1 MTTLT
6 TPKPQPQPLFH
17 SCEED
22 DRTTLRLIPLGGLG
36 EFGLNMMCY
45 ETGGERI
52 VVDCGSMF
60 PDTDM
65 LGIDLVVPDIQ
76 YLLDEPERL
85 KAIVLTHAHEDHIGA
100 LPYILSQIPVP
111 VYGTRLTLAY
121 VEEKLREHEIL
132 DQTDLCELTFREPV
146 HLGHLFTV
154 TALHVTHS
162 VPDSAALAIATPAGV
177 VVHSGDYK
185 IDYSPVDNNRFD
197 HFSFSKLGEAGV
209 LALVGDS
216 TNANVPGT
224 THTERWVSQHLESI
238 FASSEGTIFC
248 TTFSTSIHRLQ
259 ILMNLAERFGRRIFV
274 VGRSLEKT
282 FRIGA
287 EHGLL
292 DIPQSFFCSLRE
304 YDYIARTNASCWPRD
319 RRVNR
324 RRPWPCSRAT
334 NTNASRS
341 RKATTVI
348 LSARTIPNNVRSINR
363 MVNHLC
369 RRGARVFDASSA
381 DVHASGHAYR
391 EEIKALISLTQPQ
404 FLIPAH
410 GELRQLLAHRDA
422 AIAAGFDERNI
433 FILDDGDVIEF
444 RVSDSNARARAT
456 ADLAGHVPSGHVL
469 VDGKTVG
476 ETGDVVLRDRRHLS
490 EDGMVIAILNVDK
503 KSGELLNDPEIV
515 TRGFVC
521 VDESEEL
528 INRLRA
534 IVREAFEACTPE
546 TREDPEVLHPEI
558 RRALR
563 RYIRRNYERFPLILP
578 VVQEV

>member
-22 DRTTLRLIPLGGLG
+22 DRKILRLIPLGGLG

-121 VEEKLREHEIL
+121 VEEKLRAHEIL

-146 HLGHLFTV
+146 HLGHHFSV
-154 TALHVTHS
+154 TAHHVTHS

-216 TNANVPGT
+216 PNANVPGT
-224 THTERWVSQHLESI
+224 PHTERGVSQPLESI

-304 YDYIARTNASCWPRD
+304 YDYIAPHQRLVLATGSQGEPASALAMLARD
-319 RRVNR
+319 EHKRLQIEEGD
-324 RRPWPCSRAT
+324 
-334 NTNASRS
+334 
-341 RKATTVI
+341 TVI

-528 INRLRA
+528 INRLRG

>member
-1 MTTLT
+1 MTLSV
-6 TPKPQPQPLFH
+6 PAKPQPQPLPL
-17 SCEED
+17 SYGEGGKN
-22 DRTTLRLIPLGGLG
+22 TLRLIPLGGLG

-45 ETGGERI
+45 EAGGERI

-100 LPYILSQIPVP
+100 LPYILSQIQAP

-121 VEEKLREHEIL
+121 VAEKLREHEIL
-132 DQTDLCELTFREPV
+132 DETDLQELKFREPV
-146 HLGHLFTV
+146 QIGHHFTV

-197 HFSFSKLGEAGV
+197 HFSFSKLGESGV
-209 LALVGDS
+209 LALVADS
-216 TNANVPGT
+216 TNANIPGT
-224 THTERWVSQHLESI
+224 THTERWVSQHLETI

-248 TTFSTSIHRLQ
+248 TTFSTSLHRLQ

-274 VGRSLEKT
+274 VGRSLEKS
-282 FRIGA
+282 FRLGS
-287 EHGLL
+287 EHGFL
-292 DIPQSFFCSLRE
+292 DIPQAFFCSLRE
-304 YDYIARTNASCWPRD
+304 YDCIAPHQRLVLATGSQGEPASALAMLARD
-319 RRVNR
+319 EHKRLQIEEGD
-324 RRPWPCSRAT
+324 
-334 NTNASRS
+334 
-341 RKATTVI
+341 TVI

-369 RRGARVFDASSA
+369 RRGARVFDGTSA
-381 DVHASGHAYR
+381 EVHASGHAYR

-404 FLIPAH
+404 FLVPAH
-410 GELRQLLAHRDA
+410 GELRQLLSHRDA
-422 AIAAGFDERNI
+422 AITAGFDEKNI
-433 FILDDGDVIEF
+433 FILDDGDVLEF
-444 RVSDSNARARAT
+444 RNPESGARARAT
-456 ADLAGHVPSGHVL
+456 AELAGHVPSGHVL

-503 KSGELLNDPEIV
+503 KTGELLTEPEIV

-563 RYIRRNYERFPLILP
+563 RYIRKNYERFPLILP